1 MSDPVAEARLRQ
13 ILGPAG
19 AEALGRCVDAVRA
32 LHPDLGPVEVLW
44 AGWSSTDWS
53 FTLGAD
59 DGLRRFTVALPHEG
73 SEVVI
78 RELDPEDE
86 DEA

>member
-13 ILGPAG
+13 ILGPVG
-19 AEALGRCVDAVRA
+19 GEALGRSVDALQA
-32 LHPDLGPVEVLW
+32 AYPDLGPVEVRW
-44 AGWSSTDWS
+44 AGWSPTDWT

-73 SEVVI
+73 TDVVI
-78 RELDPEDE
+78 RELEPDD
-86 DEA
+86 DG